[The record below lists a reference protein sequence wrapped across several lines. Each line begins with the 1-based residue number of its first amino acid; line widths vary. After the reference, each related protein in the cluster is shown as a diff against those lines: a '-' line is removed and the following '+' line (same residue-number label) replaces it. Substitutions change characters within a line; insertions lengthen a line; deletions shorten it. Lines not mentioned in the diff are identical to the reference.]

1 MNPKPRWRFCCSR
14 ALYPLFLGGLA
25 FATACATLAR
35 LSKPVLPPL
44 PRWRYP
50 DTLELSGYRVEPLGN
65 QAGFSTRLASHGP
78 LRRFRLQPQSHGLP
92 LVLNVM
98 AVRSY
103 TVQDLAREAFGD
115 PVPNQDGHG
124 PFLQQRLVTLAQKAD
139 QAGSDQSQEL
149 ALGRGPADSAGST
162 TGLQT
167 CLTPGGQA
175 AVSSTLLISGLKQE
189 RNRELQA
196 NVLGYIWRY
205 LAGEPWSRWECL
217 VVQLRTDRPG
227 NHQNEL
233 EKAWQQ
239 LQLPLAASQR

>member
-1 MNPKPRWRFCCSR
+1 MNPKPRWRFCRSR
-14 ALYPLFLGGLA
+14 ALYTLFLGGLA
-25 FATACATLAR
+25 LATACATLAR

-50 DTLELSGYRVEPLGN
+50 DALVLSGYRVEPLGD
-65 QAGFSTRLASHGP
+65 QAGFATRQASHGP

-92 LVLNVM
+92 LVLRVM

-103 TVQDLAREAFGD
+103 TVQDLAREAFDD
-115 PVPNQDGHG
+115 PVPNLDGRRA
-124 PFLQQRLVTLAQKAD
+124 FLQQRLVTLAQRAD
-139 QAGSDQSQEL
+139 RAGSDQSQEL
-149 ALGRGPADSAGST
+149 ALGRAPADSAGST

-167 CLTPGGQA
+167 CLTPAGQA
-175 AVSSTLLISGLKQE
+175 VVSSTLLISTLNKE

-196 NVLGYIWRY
+196 NVLGYLWRY
-205 LAGEPWSRWECL
+205 LAGESWSRWECL
-217 VVQLRTDRPG
+217 VVQLHIDRPG

-239 LQLPLAASQR
+239 LRLPLAASQR